1 MKEGMF
7 CFVRRNILQNRIKV
21 QMSPGLPIC
30 LKVIFSINFVESCN
44 IWGTPNSKNKGTRE
58 RGLVGY
64 RTPPGFRGGGSHML

>member
-44 IWGTPNSKNKGTRE
+44 IWGTPNTTDNSYSNSNT
-58 RGLVGY
+58 
-64 RTPPGFRGGGSHML
+64 SHYSTVTSH